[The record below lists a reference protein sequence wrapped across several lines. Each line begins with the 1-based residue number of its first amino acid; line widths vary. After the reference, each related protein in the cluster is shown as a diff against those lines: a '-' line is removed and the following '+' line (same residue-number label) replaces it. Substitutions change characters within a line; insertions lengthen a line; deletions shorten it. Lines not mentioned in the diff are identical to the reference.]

1 MNFLYLSCE
10 LKLAFTSNF
19 FKNSQLTF
27 SLIRTFLEVNKKH
40 SHKPKK
46 KIQTKSICFFSL
58 EGTKGVFQKG

>member
-46 KIQTKSICFFSL
+46 TNPN
-58 EGTKGVFQKG
+58 